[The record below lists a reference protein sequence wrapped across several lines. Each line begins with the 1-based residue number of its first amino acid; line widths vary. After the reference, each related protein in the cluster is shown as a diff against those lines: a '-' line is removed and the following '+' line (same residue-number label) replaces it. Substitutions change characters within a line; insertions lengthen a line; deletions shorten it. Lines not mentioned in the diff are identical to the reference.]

1 MLNPEI
7 QSLMEE
13 LEDHLCVQFPS
24 VAWEVSHDQANG
36 SLEPLINI
44 SAGRHRFQGREPR
57 VQRTF
62 RLWESLNPANGRVVS
77 RVWTFW
83 ARETLE
89 DLQCVEP

>member
-13 LEDHLCVQFPS
+13 LEDYLCVQFPS
-24 VAWEVSHDQANG
+24 VAWEVSHDEANG
-36 SLEPLINI
+36 PLEPLISI
-44 SAGRHRFQGREPR
+44 SAKRHRFQGREPR

-62 RLWESLNPANGRVVS
+62 RLWESLDLADGRAVP

-83 ARETLE
+83 ARATLDE
-89 DLQCVEP
+89 LQCAEP